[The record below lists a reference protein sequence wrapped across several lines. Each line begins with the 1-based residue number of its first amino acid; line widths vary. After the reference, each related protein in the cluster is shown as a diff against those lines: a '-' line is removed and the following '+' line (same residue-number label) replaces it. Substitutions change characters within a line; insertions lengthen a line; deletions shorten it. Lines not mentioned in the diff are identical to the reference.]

1 MQQFFLLLA
10 SHIRMVHLLILMN
23 QCWYIINLS
32 LHFIQIS
39 SLFYYCCFSV
49 SQSHSGYRKTFK
61 CWLIPQNLLHLRSF
75 FYVIH
80 ENSASIASDWFKRG
94 L

>member
-61 CWLIPQNLLHLRSF
+61 CHISLTPLAVTVNQIFLVFDDLAS
-75 FYVIH
+75 
-80 ENSASIASDWFKRG
+80 SAEYLS
-94 L
+94 